1 MQGVNEATFAA
12 LGTELSKYYEKEM
25 DAGMRALMDKMRT
38 RNWGLV
44 THAVVQKTDLVGRTW
59 SSLTANSADDF
70 SASFQSKLRVRLG
83 EYCGNTA
90 DMQKL
95 VLKGVAALAKK
106 GLAQIPIP
114 GAGILKTLVEKSV
127 TAATA
132 AVVGAEGGIEGYL
145 HGKSI
150 EEADLVIANRG
161 NKDGAALFRD
171 DREAM
176 AAAEAA
182 LAQYKHI
189 ANLINSMP
197 SNITSLDEAVQYPG
211 VAAKVRM
218 AASDLRQQLIKVTVF
233 LEGMQARAER
243 VAELVHSDTDVMATK
258 MAAIAK
264 EVVYNTYQVAKADG
278 VAALRNGTY
287 EHRPPPPTQTGGTG
301 RRRRRESTGEPGRLC
316 HGIGPLRCPENL
328 GAAVGVV
335 IKSRCSDS
343 GPCPQQWRTRRATTA
358 ATTAAATSGA
368 PTSRRCIW
376 GAARA
381 PSLSVI
387 TSIAEPHL
395 RCRFV
400 PCCKSNAS
408 VS

>member
-1 MQGVNEATFAA
+1 MQGVNDATFTD

-38 RNWGLV
+38 RNWGMV

-59 SSLTANSADDF
+59 TSLTAKSADAF
-70 SASFQSKLRVRLG
+70 SASFKSKLQVRLG

-95 VLKGVAALAKK
+95 VLKGVAALARK
-106 GLAQIPIP
+106 GLSAIPIP
-114 GAGILKTLVEKSV
+114 GAGILKTLVETSV
-127 TAATA
+127 SAATA
-132 AVVGAEGGIEGYL
+132 AVTGAEGGIEGYL

-150 EEADLVIANRG
+150 EEADLAIANRG
-161 NKDGAALFRD
+161 NKEGAALFRD

-211 VAAKVRM
+211 VAAKVRI

-233 LEGMQARAER
+233 LEGMQARTER
-243 VAELVHSDTDVMATK
+243 VAELVHSDTDAMATK

-264 EVVYNTYQVAKADG
+264 EVVYNTYQTAKADG
-278 VAALRNGTY
+278 TAALRDGTY
-287 EHRPPPPTQTGGTG
+287 EYRTAPQLKPALPGADGGVTQLANLVAYALASGYCDALRISAPQLVSSSNPAVQIPGRARSNGVFGAPPLPPPPPPL
-301 RRRRRESTGEPGRLC
+301 PGR
-316 HGIGPLRCPENL
+316 
-328 GAAVGVV
+328 
-335 IKSRCSDS
+335 SR
-343 GPCPQQWRTRRATTA
+343 
-358 ATTAAATSGA
+358 SGA
-368 PTSRRCIW
+368 VFGPPPGFIR
-376 GAARA
+376 
-381 PSLSVI
+381 
-387 TSIAEPHL
+387 
-395 RCRFV
+395 V
-400 PCCKSNAS
+400 P
-408 VS
+408 

>member
-25 DAGMRALMDKMRT
+25 DAGMRALMDKMLT

-114 GAGILKTLVEKSV
+114 GAGILKTLVQKSV

-233 LEGMQARAER
+233 LEGRQARTER
-243 VAELVHSDTDVMATK
+243 VAELVSSDTDVMATK

-287 EHRPPPPTQTGGTG
+287 EHRPPPQLKPAAPGADGGVSQLANLVAYAMASG
-301 RRRRRESTGEPGRLC
+301 HCDALRISAPQLVSSSNPAVQIPGRARSN
-316 HGIGPLRCPENL
+316 GVL
-328 GAAVGVV
+328 GAPPPPPPPLPGRPRRGAVF
-335 IKSRCSDS
+335 
-343 GPCPQQWRTRRATTA
+343 
-358 ATTAAATSGA
+358 GA
-368 PTSRRCIW
+368 PP
-376 GAARA
+376 GL
-381 PSLSVI
+381 P
-387 TSIAEPHL
+387 P
-395 RCRFV
+395 FQ
-400 PCCKSNAS
+400 
-408 VS
+408 